1 MIEYKRLGTVHMVG
15 NQLVMRPGP
24 AAEDAAAARRRKFA
38 AMRAEIERARDL
50 DPERRRKKQVELFKS
65 LAVVLEALPA
75 QRSPRVK
82 ATMFQSVERH
92 LQELRRLDGQDGRL

>member
-38 AMRAEIERARDL
+38 AMRAEIEAAADL
-50 DPERRRKKQVELFKS
+50 DPERRAVKRAQLLKS
-65 LAVVLEALPA
+65 LAIVLEALPA

-82 ATMFQSVERH
+82 ATMFQSVDRH
-92 LQELRRLDGQDGRL
+92 LQELRRLDRQ